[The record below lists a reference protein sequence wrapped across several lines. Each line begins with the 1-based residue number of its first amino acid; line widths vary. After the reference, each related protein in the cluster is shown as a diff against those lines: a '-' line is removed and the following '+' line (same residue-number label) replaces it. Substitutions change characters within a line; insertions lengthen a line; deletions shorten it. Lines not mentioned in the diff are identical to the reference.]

1 MVHGVE
7 TAASHKLKIYQIRR
21 DDWLSGWSLRVYLE
35 NSRWDDNGHVT
46 ISRAA
51 ASNHQQLI
59 SKMTHQ

>member
-46 ISRAA
+46 IPRAVA
-51 ASNHQQLI
+51 HHQHRI
-59 SKMTHQ
+59 SKGTHQ